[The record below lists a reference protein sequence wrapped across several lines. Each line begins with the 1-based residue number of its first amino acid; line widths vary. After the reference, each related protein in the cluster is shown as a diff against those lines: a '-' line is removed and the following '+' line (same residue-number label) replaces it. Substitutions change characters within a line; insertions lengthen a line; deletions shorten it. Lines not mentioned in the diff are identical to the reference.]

1 MVLVN
6 SRKTIWLLTRRF
18 LKINRGRNIIAV
30 LAVIMTA
37 VMFTASFTAA
47 VSVLRST
54 MNQEMRT
61 SMDSSQIS
69 VQDLTEEQFRQIS
82 QYDKIKEMGYTIFLS
97 VAENEELQTI
107 STEIRYADENGAR
120 SYQCLPTQGTLPQGE
135 KEAAVS
141 TIVLDLLGV
150 PHKIGSTVTLT
161 YSASGKQITEDFRL
175 SGFWKGDPL
184 PKAQM
189 VWVSRDY
196 CLAHMK
202 TATEEI
208 GRAHV

>member
-61 SMDSSQIS
+61 SMDSSQLSI
-69 VQDLTEEQFRQIS
+69 QDLTEEQFRQIS

-97 VAENEELQTI
+97 VA
-107 STEIRYADENGAR
+107 
-120 SYQCLPTQGTLPQGE
+120 
-135 KEAAVS
+135 
-141 TIVLDLLGV
+141 
-150 PHKIGSTVTLT
+150 
-161 YSASGKQITEDFRL
+161 
-175 SGFWKGDPL
+175 
-184 PKAQM
+184 
-189 VWVSRDY
+189 
-196 CLAHMK
+196 
-202 TATEEI
+202 
-208 GRAHV
+208 

>member
-1 MVLVN
+1 
-6 SRKTIWLLTRRF
+6 R
-18 LKINRGRNIIAV
+18 
-30 LAVIMTA
+30 
-37 VMFTASFTAA
+37 
-47 VSVLRST
+47 SVLRST

-141 TIVLDLLGV
+141 TRSEEHTSELQSRFDLV
-150 PHKIGSTVTLT
+150 C
-161 YSASGKQITEDFRL
+161 RL
-175 SGFWKGDPL
+175 LLETK
-184 PKAQM
+184 
-189 VWVSRDY
+189 
-196 CLAHMK
+196 
-202 TATEEI
+202 
-208 GRAHV
+208 

>member
-69 VQDLTEEQFRQIS
+69 VQDLTEEDR
-82 QYDKIKEMGYTIFLS
+82 KS
-97 VAENEELQTI
+97 V
-107 STEIRYADENGAR
+107 
-120 SYQCLPTQGTLPQGE
+120 
-135 KEAAVS
+135 V
-141 TIVLDLLGV
+141 
-150 PHKIGSTVTLT
+150 
-161 YSASGKQITEDFRL
+161 
-175 SGFWKGDPL
+175 
-184 PKAQM
+184 
-189 VWVSRDY
+189 
-196 CLAHMK
+196 
-202 TATEEI
+202 
-208 GRAHV
+208 

>member
-150 PHKIGSTVTLT
+150 PHAIGSTVTLT
-161 YSASGKQITEDFRL
+161 
-175 SGFWKGDPL
+175 
-184 PKAQM
+184 
-189 VWVSRDY
+189 
-196 CLAHMK
+196 
-202 TATEEI
+202 
-208 GRAHV
+208 